1 VALVAVATL
10 LGLGWSRLGVNDD
23 IRTLQ
28 NPPKHL
34 INEQIKLG
42 KLLDAPTPVQ
52 FYLVRGATAEAV
64 LQREEALKRRLDPL
78 IAQHTISG
86 YQAISNWVP
95 SAQTQVRRTSLMK
108 EKLLADDG
116 ALPLLANRIG
126 EDAVWV
132 RTVRERAADAPLLT
146 VEAFMQSPASEP
158 WRHLW
163 LGKLGGAYA
172 SVVAVRG
179 LGVAKLPELQQAAAG
194 LEGVQWVDKVADIS
208 SVLGRY
214 RQYMGWAL
222 LFSYGAV
229 FFLLFLRYRA
239 ATWRVLAPTALASCI
254 TLALLGLAGH
264 QLQLFHVLAL
274 MLLLGIGVDYGVFFQ
289 ERPDRRD
296 AAAWMAVSLSAA
308 STLLSFGLLGLSKTP
323 ALQAFGLTMLL
334 GTALVWLIV
343 PCFARERAQVTP
355 VQQME
360 EVCK

>member
-1 VALVAVATL
+1 
-10 LGLGWSRLGVNDD
+10 
-23 IRTLQ
+23 
-28 NPPKHL
+28 
-34 INEQIKLG
+34 
-42 KLLDAPTPVQ
+42 VQ
-52 FYLVRGATAEAV
+52 FYLVRGATTEAV
-64 LQREEALKRRLDPL
+64 LQREEALKHRLDPL
-78 IAQHTISG
+78 VASQTISG

-95 SAQTQVRRTSLMK
+95 SAQAQAGRSKLVA

-126 EDAVWV
+126 EDAAWV
-132 RTVRERAADAPLLT
+132 HAVRKRAASAPVLT

-163 LGKLGGAYA
+163 LGQLDGGYA

-179 LGVAKLPELQQAAAG
+179 LGLAKLPALQQAAGG

-208 SVLGRY
+208 SLLGRY

-222 LFSYGAV
+222 LFSYAAV
-229 FFLLFLRYRA
+229 FCLLFLRYRG
-239 ATWRVLAPTALASCI
+239 ATWRVLAPTALASGI

-289 ERPDRRD
+289 ERPDRRE

-343 PCFARERAQVTP
+343 PCFAREQANATP
-355 VQQME
+355 VREME
-360 EVCK
+360 KVCE